1 MPYNS
6 SGSRQTGEALEMPGS
21 YSDIPQARGRTAPGR
36 WLLAIGPWA
45 IVAAVVLFNVLVV
58 AYEHRFRDAMRT
70 QARAAIAAEQEGAVL
85 QAAEAGHN
93 YLSDVLMELRLIA
106 KLVARSGLHNMPRE
120 VLATIAR
127 HDIERNRVTEI
138 HVVQRG
144 FTGKEPPVATFE
156 LDDDEVNGAARQEHS
171 PEAQAGEHA
180 EIVRQM
186 GVYAENPWVA
196 SQLSGTLS
204 PCVLEHGHV
213 LTVPVRRDDELL
225 GLVAAILPADCE
237 SRITARAAPR
247 QRLWIVGADGRPINP
262 REKTDARIDVPRERI
277 AEAALNTFSVDG
289 SLLTVCP
296 IPIPGLPGRRWAVAA
311 AVGREELRRRIAGRV
326 GGFWSVRLS
335 STLGLGNLLGLYLL
349 LLLGHW
355 RRQSEVFR
363 AQAERDGLTGLF
375 LRRKLDRVAESS
387 AGPVGGTIGV
397 LMLDVND
404 FKAINDTQG
413 HDVGDQVLQ
422 AAAALLARSLR
433 ADDLAFRMGGD
444 EFLLLLPDFDGPM
457 LVEMSVRIRA
467 AVERWNRSDR
477 PPDVRL
483 SLAIG
488 GASGAAG
495 DLKELVATADQRMYE
510 DKRRWRSRSGRS
522 GAAHA

>member
-1 MPYNS
+1 M
-6 SGSRQTGEALEMPGS
+6 
-21 YSDIPQARGRTAPGR
+21 RTALGR

-45 IVAAVVLFNVLVV
+45 TVAAVVLFNVLVV
-58 AYEHRFRDAMRT
+58 AYERRFRDAMRT
-70 QARAAIAAEQEGAVL
+70 QARAAIAADQEGAVL

-106 KLVARSGLHNMPRE
+106 KLVARSGLQNMPRE

-144 FTGKEPPVATFE
+144 FTGKKPPIATFE
-156 LDDDEVNGAARQEHS
+156 LDDDKVNGAARQERS
-171 PEAQAGEHA
+171 PEAQAGEYA

-186 GVYAENPWVA
+186 GIYAENPQVA

-204 PCVLEHGHV
+204 LRVPKQGQI
-213 LTVPVRRDDELL
+213 LTASVRRDDELL
-225 GLVAAILPADCE
+225 GLVAAMLPADCE
-237 SRITARAAPR
+237 SRITARAGPR
-247 QRLWIVGADGRPINP
+247 QRLWIVGTDGRPINP
-262 REKTDARIDVPRERI
+262 GEKTDGRIAVPRERI

-296 IPIPGLPGRRWAVAA
+296 IPIPGLAGRRWAVAA
-311 AVGREELRRRIAGRV
+311 AVGREELRRRIAGQV

-335 STLGLGNLLGLYLL
+335 STLALGNLLALYLL

-355 RRQSEVFR
+355 RRQSELFR

-387 AGPVGGTIGV
+387 AVPGVTIGV

-422 AAAALLARSLR
+422 ATAALLARSLR

-444 EFLLLLPDFDGPM
+444 EFLLLLPDFDEPM
-457 LVEMSVRIRA
+457 LVEMGVRIRA
-467 AVERWNRSDR
+467 GVERWNRSDR

-488 GASGAAG
+488 GASGPAG
-495 DLKELVATADQRMYE
+495 NLKELIATADQRMYE
-510 DKRRWRSRSGRS
+510 DKRRWRSA
-522 GAAHA
+522 AAHA